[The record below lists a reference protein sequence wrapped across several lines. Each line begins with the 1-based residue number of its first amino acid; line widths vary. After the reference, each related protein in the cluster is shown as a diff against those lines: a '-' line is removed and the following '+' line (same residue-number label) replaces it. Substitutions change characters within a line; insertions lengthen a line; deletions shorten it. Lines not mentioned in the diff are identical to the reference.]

1 MFRKINYLLVLNIAL
16 LPLLFFILI
25 KNVQAVPNLVAE
37 YGLNEGSGATA
48 VDTSGNNFNG
58 SLLNGAAWTAAGK
71 YDKGINFDGSNDQV
85 SVANNDTLKIT
96 SNITLE
102 AWARANGTFSGH
114 KHIVGKNYYEIS
126 INRSG
131 AGFKASMDARINGT
145 WRKAQTSG
153 NLNLNQWYH
162 LAGTYDGTTIKLYVD
177 GVQAATFSTTGNIDQ
192 TNNPLRIGT
201 ANASGDFFKGTVDE
215 VRLYN
220 RVLNQSEIQTDMNA
234 PIAPDTTPPS
244 VSISTPTEGAT
255 VLGATVAVSANA
267 SDNSSV
273 AGVQFKLDGAN
284 LGSEDTSAPYSANW
298 DTTQGA
304 NGSHV
309 LSAVARDGAN
319 NTTTSSVVTVNV
331 NNPPILTITQ
341 PTEAQS
347 ISGTT
352 VTVNYTK
359 AGEQLAGDH
368 AHFRLDGGT
377 TKMDIDFDGTYV
389 FNDVPAGNHT
399 LLGIIARSDHSEVAG
414 SDDSVNFVTTTPDT
428 TAPTVDITTPLQDAT
443 VSGTINVS
451 ADASDNVGVVGV
463 QFKLDGS
470 NLGSED
476 TTAPYSVSWNTTT
489 STNTPHTLEA
499 VARDAAA
506 NQTTS
511 TVINVTVFNTDPRAQ
526 VGEWS
531 TPINWPHVAVHAVL
545 MPNGKVLT
553 WEDLGLGTVW
563 DPTSGQFTN
572 VGTGS
577 VDIFCAGQILLPN
590 GKVFVV
596 GGDGAVGGT
605 GNNKSNLFD
614 PTTQSWSVAANM
626 TGLRWYPTATVL
638 GDGKVLAMSGST
650 NCTTVDCANLIPE
663 IYDPVA
669 NTWTSLNGASKQVPL
684 YPFMFV
690 MADGRVIHVGGS
702 EAPTQTEIL
711 DTTAQTWTTIDTQT
725 LEGGSATMFA
735 PGKILKTGSSSNETF
750 PGASLNTAYLLD
762 LNQPTP
768 AWRQLTSM
776 AFARSFHNTTNLP
789 DGQVLITGGGSMK
802 EGLNPTNAVKEA
814 EMWNPITETFTTLAR
829 GQNPRQYHS
838 TALLLT
844 DGRVMVGGNGN
855 NYGSA
860 DQLNVEIYSPP
871 YLFKGPRPTI
881 SSSPATIQY
890 NSNFSITTPDGASI
904 SKVRLIRT
912 GAVTHSFD
920 HNGGA
925 MDLNFSQVAGGL
937 DIQAP
942 ASSNLAPSGYYM
954 LFIVN
959 SNGVPSVSSMVK
971 LPSPQEDSQAPTVN
985 ITAPADNATVLGS
998 ITVSANASDNVGVA
1012 GVQFKVDGN
1021 NIGTEDTTSPYSI
1034 TWDTAQVANGARVLT
1049 AVARDALNNSTTSA
1063 VINVIV
1069 DNPPDTTAPDI
1080 SQVSATNIANDSATI
1095 TWTTNEA
1102 SDSQVEYGTDT
1113 QYGSTTTLNTTKVT
1127 NHSQNLTGLTN
1138 STLYHYRVLSR
1149 DTAGNLATSGDFTF
1163 TTNAQANIT
1172 FVKQTG
1178 KFEANAVDTLA
1189 ASFGSLPSAGNMI
1202 IVYVWGWNSNNSLDF
1217 AATSLTDNKGNTYTR
1232 AAQSPL
1238 NNNARTAIY
1247 YATNIVSPSGTFTIT
1262 ANPLGVNATIAMN
1275 AVEYS
1280 GLTTLDQVA
1289 TLSGSSATPTTA
1301 SVTTTQGNEL
1311 LVAVADSN
1319 PNDTS
1324 FTWSKDPT
1332 WTERIVENNN
1342 WDFQAGNGVEKVV
1355 SATGSYI
1362 HSWTTSV
1369 TGPWS
1374 TTIATFK

>member
-1 MFRKINYLLVLNIAL
+1 
-16 LPLLFFILI
+16 
-25 KNVQAVPNLVAE
+25 
-37 YGLNEGSGATA
+37 
-48 VDTSGNNFNG
+48 
-58 SLLNGAAWTAAGK
+58 
-71 YDKGINFDGSNDQV
+71 
-85 SVANNDTLKIT
+85 
-96 SNITLE
+96 
-102 AWARANGTFSGH
+102 
-114 KHIVGKNYYEIS
+114 
-126 INRSG
+126 
-131 AGFKASMDARINGT
+131 
-145 WRKAQTSG
+145 
-153 NLNLNQWYH
+153 
-162 LAGTYDGTTIKLYVD
+162 
-177 GVQAATFSTTGNIDQ
+177 
-192 TNNPLRIGT
+192 
-201 ANASGDFFKGTVDE
+201 
-215 VRLYN
+215 
-220 RVLNQSEIQTDMNA
+220 MNT
-234 PIAPDTTPPS
+234 PVAPDTTPPT
-244 VSISTPTEGAT
+244 VSLTAPAEDTT
-255 VLGATVAVSANA
+255 VLGTTVAVSANA

-284 LGSEDTSAPYSANW
+284 LGSEDTTTPYSVSW
-298 DTTQGA
+298 DSTQSTNGA
-304 NGSHV
+304 HV
-309 LSAVARDGAN
+309 LTAVARDGAN
-319 NTTTSSVVTVNV
+319 NTTTSTAVNVTVD
-331 NNPPILTITQ
+331 NPPILTITQ

-352 VTVNYTK
+352 ITINYTHT
-359 AGEQLAGDH
+359 GEILPGDH
-368 AHFRLDGGT
+368 AHFYLDDDPVR
-377 TKMDIDFDGTYV
+377 MADYDFDGTYII
-389 FNDVPAGNHT
+389 NDVPAGPHT
-399 LLGIIARSDHSEVAG
+399 LIGKIAHTDHTEVAG
-414 SDDSVNFVTTTPDT
+414 SEDTVNFVTTTPDT
-428 TAPTVDITTPLQDAT
+428 TAPTVLITTPLQDAT

-451 ADASDNVGVVGV
+451 ADASDDVGVVGV

-476 TTAPYSVSWNTTT
+476 TTSPYSVSWNTTT
-489 STNTPHTLEA
+489 STNDGHTLEA
-499 VARDAAA
+499 IARDGAA

-511 TVINVTVFNTDPRAQ
+511 TIINVNVFNTDPRAQ
-526 VGEWS
+526 VGEWGS
-531 TPINWPHVAVHAVL
+531 PINWPHVAVHTVL

-563 DPTSGQFTN
+563 DPGSGQFTN

-577 VDIFCAGQILLPN
+577 TDIFCAGQILLPS
-590 GKVFVV
+590 GKVLAI
-596 GGDGAVGGT
+596 GGDGATGGT
-605 GNNKSNLFD
+605 GNNKTTIFD
-614 PTTQSWSVAANM
+614 SITQSWSSGSNM
-626 TGLRWYPTATVL
+626 AGPRWYPTATVL
-638 GDGKVLAMSGST
+638 GNGKVLAMSGST

-669 NTWTSLNGASKQVPL
+669 NTWTSLNGASKQIPL

-750 PGASLNTAYLLD
+750 PGTSLNTAYLLD

-768 AWRQLTSM
+768 AWRQLSSM

-802 EGLNPTNAVKEA
+802 EGLNPANAVKEA

-838 TALLLT
+838 TAMLLP

-871 YLFKGPRPTI
+871 YLFKGPRPSIT
-881 SSSPATIQY
+881 SAPTNIQY
-890 NSNFSITTPDGASI
+890 NSSFSVTTPDGASI

-925 MDLNFSQVAGGL
+925 MDFPFEQVAGGVE
-937 DIQAP
+937 IEAP
-942 ASSNLAPSGYYM
+942 AKANLVPAGYYM

-959 SNGVPSVSSMVK
+959 SDGVPSVSSMVK
-971 LPSPQEDSQAPTVN
+971 FPSPLEDSEAPTVN
-985 ITAPADNATVLGS
+985 ITAPIADATVLGNV
-998 ITVSANASDNVGVA
+998 TVSASASDNVGVA

-1069 DNPPDTTAPDI
+1069 DNPPDEAAPEI

-1102 SDSQVEYGTDT
+1102 SDSQIEYGTT
-1113 QYGSTTTLNTTKVT
+1113 VGYGSSTTLDTTKVT
-1127 NHSQNLTGLTN
+1127 NHSQSLTGLAAD
-1138 STLYHYRVLSR
+1138 TLYHYRVLSR
-1149 DTAGNLATSGDFTF
+1149 DTAGNLATSGNFTF

-1172 FVKQTG
+1172 FIKQTG
-1178 KFEANAVDTLA
+1178 KFEANAVDSLQ
-1189 ASFGSLPSAGNMI
+1189 ASFPSLPSGGNMI

-1217 AATSLTDNKGNTYTR
+1217 AATSLTDNKGNTYIR

-1247 YATNIVSPSGTFTIT
+1247 YATNIASPSGTFTLT
-1262 ANPLGVNATIAMN
+1262 ANPLGVNATIVMDAM
-1275 AVEYS
+1275 EYS
-1280 GLTTLDQVA
+1280 GLSTLDQVA

-1311 LVAVADSN
+1311 IVAVADSN

-1342 WDFQAGNGVEKVV
+1342 WDFQAGNGVDKVV
-1355 SATGSYI
+1355 SSTGPYS
-1362 HSWTTSV
+1362 HTWATSV

-1374 TTIATFK
+1374 TTIAIFK